1 MTMRVGT
8 VAIAAVNGLNAT
20 YRIESDNLRFW
31 ADLRW
36 RLVEAGAI
44 FFFGEP
50 AK

>member
-1 MTMRVGT
+1 MRVGT
-8 VAIAAVNGLNAT
+8 VAIATVNGLNAMH
-20 YRIESDNLRFW
+20 RIESGNLRFW

-44 FFFGEP
+44 LFFGEP